1 MTNPSLLRLMTLLS
15 PTFPVGGFA
24 YSAGLETACQQG
36 LVCDQTQLAD
46 WIETSLTRGSLRN
59 DGILLSAAA
68 AATAA
73 AATGPSDEVEAGGP
87 PLEMIN
93 DLALSL
99 CGSATRYKEIITIGG
114 SFIEAAAPW
123 IETEDLNL
131 PDPVAYPVAVG
142 VVTAIACKD
151 LSTKS
156 ALAAYY
162 QASVSQQLQAALRL
176 MALGQQAAVALQQRF
191 ESVILECAELA
202 SRSPLDA
209 LGTSALNM
217 DVAAMQHSTLNSR
230 IFRS

>member
-68 AATAA
+68 AAT
-73 AATGPSDEVEAGGP
+73 GPSDEVETEGP

>member
-68 AATAA
+68 AAT
-73 AATGPSDEVEAGGP
+73 GPSDEVETEGP
-87 PLEMIN
+87 PLEMSN

-209 LGTSALNM
+209 LGTSALIM

>member
-1 MTNPSLLRLMTLLS
+1 
-15 PTFPVGGFA
+15 
-24 YSAGLETACQQG
+24 
-36 LVCDQTQLAD
+36 
-46 WIETSLTRGSLRN
+46 
-59 DGILLSAAA
+59 
-68 AATAA
+68 
-73 AATGPSDEVEAGGP
+73 
-87 PLEMIN
+87 MIN

-209 LGTSALNM
+209 LGTSALIM

>member
-68 AATAA
+68 AAT
-73 AATGPSDEVEAGGP
+73 GPSDEVETEGP

-131 PDPVAYPVAVG
+131 PDPIAYPVAVG

-209 LGTSALNM
+209 LGTSALIM

>member
-68 AATAA
+68 AAT
-73 AATGPSDEVEAGGP
+73 GPSDEVETEGP

-209 LGTSALNM
+209 LGTSALIM